1 MFYLGFIDIIDFV
14 LLTVYPVGALFI
26 IEILSRAI
34 SRILRL
40 VFSWLKLLVQGV
52 TMIGFTVAYIVFMS
66 FFTNTDKVHN
76 VEPYTIIVLCLLA
89 LVGALFFQARRVKIN
104 PEKSL
109 Y

>member
-1 MFYLGFIDIIDFV
+1 MSHPGSVDIIDFV
-14 LLTVYPVGALFI
+14 LLAIYPVGALFI

-34 SRILRL
+34 SRIAKP
-40 VFSWLKLLVQGV
+40 VPSWLKLSIQGI
-52 TMIGFTVAYIVFMS
+52 TMVGFTVAYVAFMP

-76 VEPYTIIVLCLLA
+76 VEPHTITAFCLLA
-89 LVGALFFQARRVKIN
+89 LAGALFFQARRAKIN